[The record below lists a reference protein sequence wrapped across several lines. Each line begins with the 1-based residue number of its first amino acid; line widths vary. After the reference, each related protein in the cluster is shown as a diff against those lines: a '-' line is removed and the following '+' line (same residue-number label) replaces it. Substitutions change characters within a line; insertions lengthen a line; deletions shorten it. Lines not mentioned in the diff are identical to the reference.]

1 MKAAVL
7 KEIEE
12 LEIKEIPR
20 PHPQKGEILLKV
32 EACSI
37 CGTDVRVYHHGHK
50 HIKFPIVT
58 GHEVSGEIVEIGEEI
73 KGYRVGE
80 EIAVAPAI
88 PCGKCY
94 YCRKGMPGM
103 CLNLRAI
110 GYNYNGG
117 FAEYM
122 IVPEIAIQN
131 DCVNLIPENISFEEA
146 ALAEPLACAIN
157 GQELSKIG
165 LGDSVLIIGAGPL
178 GCIHLQLARANGA
191 TKIMLMELSS
201 YRINFA
207 RKFAE
212 PDLIINPSLED
223 GIKRVKKETSG
234 RGVDKII
241 VACPSGQAQ
250 EDSLKMIAPRGIVN
264 FFGGLPK
271 DKPYIRFDSNL
282 VHYSEFYVV
291 GTHGSAPYHNKL
303 ALNLISQ
310 GKIKVKELITHH
322 LSLNQI
328 KKGLHLA
335 ESQEGMKIV
344 ILPNQ

>member
-7 KEIEE
+7 RGIEDLAIE
-12 LEIKEIPR
+12 EIPR
-20 PHPQKGEILLKV
+20 PDPQDGEILLKV

-50 HIKFPIVT
+50 HIRFPTVT
-58 GHEVSGEIVEIGEEI
+58 GHELAGEIVAIGKKI
-73 KGYRVGE
+73 KNHRVGE
-80 EIAVAPAI
+80 KIAVAPAI

-94 YCRKGMPGM
+94 YCQRGMQGM

-122 IVPEIAIQN
+122 LIPEIAIQN
-131 DCVNLIPENISFEEA
+131 GCVSLIPENISFEEA

-157 GQELSKIG
+157 GQELSRIG
-165 LGDSVLIIGAGPL
+165 PKDSVLVIGAGPL
-178 GCIHLQLARANGA
+178 GCMHIQLARAKGA
-191 TKIMLMELSS
+191 MRVMLMELSS
-201 YRINFA
+201 YRIDFA
-207 RKFAE
+207 LKFAK
-212 PDLIINPSLED
+212 PDLIINPSAED
-223 GIKRVKKETSG
+223 GIKRVKEETSG

-241 VACPSGQAQ
+241 VACPSGKAQ
-250 EDSLKMIAPRGIVN
+250 EDSLKMVAPRGIIN

-271 DKPYIRFDSNL
+271 DKPCINFDSNL
-282 VHYSEFYVV
+282 VHYAEFYVV
-291 GTHGSAPYHNKL
+291 GTHGSAPYHNEL

-310 GKIKVKELITHH
+310 GKVKAKELITHRLP
-322 LSLNQI
+322 LSQM
-328 KKGLHLA
+328 KEGLRLA

-344 ILPNQ
+344 ILPGR